1 MEHRTLAGV
10 IFDLDGTLLDSTA
23 VWSQIDRIILQ
34 EHGIQPPAGLSDL
47 VKKLSIAE
55 SSQYFITQFGLPYT
69 PESFSQHVQELA
81 AEQYQTTLPLKPHAL
96 ELLNDLDQK
105 QIPYCVVTANYRT
118 LAQAALERLGLM
130 ERIAFLLTEQE
141 AGATKT
147 SPEIFRWA
155 AAAMHLGRRQLVVAE
170 DSLHCI
176 ETAKQAGF
184 FTVGVYDAETAP
196 EEWTK
201 IQATATI
208 SVSDLQE
215 MKTLF

>member
-69 PESFSQHVQELA
+69 PESFSRHVQELA

-118 LAQAALERLGLM
+118 LAQA
-130 ERIAFLLTEQE
+130 
-141 AGATKT
+141 
-147 SPEIFRWA
+147 
-155 AAAMHLGRRQLVVAE
+155 
-170 DSLHCI
+170 LHCI

>member
-1 MEHRTLAGV
+1 
-10 IFDLDGTLLDSTA
+10 
-23 VWSQIDRIILQ
+23 
-34 EHGIQPPAGLSDL
+34 
-47 VKKLSIAE
+47 
-55 SSQYFITQFGLPYT
+55 
-69 PESFSQHVQELA
+69 
-81 AEQYQTTLPLKPHAL
+81 
-96 ELLNDLDQK
+96 
-105 QIPYCVVTANYRT
+105 
-118 LAQAALERLGLM
+118 M

-147 SPEIFRWA
+147 SPEIFRQA